1 MRQKVT
7 NTARV
12 NNRNKV
18 FVPPKLFGNL
28 LIHFCTPALEN
39 QSLKVPSEVLFIHQN
54 KKTMKLMSVLPALSI
69 AVLLSS
75 CNSEPAKEETKSAD
89 TAAAAPAPVAEVK
102 PAFSPFKVVI
112 LQQKVK
118 NFAKSEAEYF
128 NRDSLRNTYGIS
140 HYVIGR
146 DLRDSNTVFV
156 VDKIQD
162 EEKAKSFYAL
172 PGAKALMKKAG
183 VSTPPAFTYAEF
195 VRVNDSPLQFTDGLA
210 VSHHVKNYDAWL
222 KAYDADGAA
231 GKSAQGLIERGITR
245 NLYDSNTV
253 SVLFEVS
260 DMAKA
265 KATMASADLKKK
277 MTDAGVDSPPTVR
290 WFKLIK

>member
-1 MRQKVT
+1 
-7 NTARV
+7 
-12 NNRNKV
+12 
-18 FVPPKLFGNL
+18 
-28 LIHFCTPALEN
+28 
-39 QSLKVPSEVLFIHQN
+39 
-54 KKTMKLMSVLPALSI
+54 MKLISVLPALSI
-69 AVLLSS
+69 AALLLS
-75 CNSEPAKEETKSAD
+75 CNSGPAKEETKSAD
-89 TAAAAPAPVAEVK
+89 TTAAVAAPAAEVK
-102 PAFSPFKVVI
+102 PVFNPFKVVI
-112 LQQKVK
+112 LQQNVK

-146 DLRDSNTVFV
+146 DVKDSNKVFV
-156 VDKIQD
+156 VDKIED
-162 EEKAKSFYAL
+162 VEKAKSFYAL
-172 PGAKALMKKAG
+172 PGAKEAMKKAG
-183 VSTPPAFTYAEF
+183 VSAPPAFTYAEF

-210 VSHHVKNYDAWL
+210 ISHHVKNYDAWL
-222 KAYDADGAA
+222 KAYDSDEATR
-231 GKSAQGLIERGITR
+231 KSNGLIERGIAR

-265 KATMASADLKKK
+265 KARMASPDLKKT

>member
-1 MRQKVT
+1 
-7 NTARV
+7 
-12 NNRNKV
+12 
-18 FVPPKLFGNL
+18 
-28 LIHFCTPALEN
+28 
-39 QSLKVPSEVLFIHQN
+39 
-54 KKTMKLMSVLPALSI
+54 MSVLPAFSI
-69 AVLLSS
+69 AVLLIS

-89 TAAAAPAPVAEVK
+89 TTAAAPAAEVK
-102 PAFSPFKVVI
+102 PAFMPFKVVI

-146 DLRDSNTVFV
+146 DARDSNTVFV

-183 VSTPPAFTYAEF
+183 VSAPPAFTYAEF
-195 VRVNDSPLQFTDGLA
+195 VRANDSPLQFTDGLA
-210 VSHHVKNYDAWL
+210 ISHHVKNYDAWL
-222 KAYDADGAA
+222 KSYDSDEA
-231 GKSAQGLIERGITR
+231 SRRSNGLIERGIAR
-245 NLYDSNTV
+245 NLYDSNMV
-253 SVLFEVS
+253 SILFEVS
-260 DMAKA
+260 DMTKA
-265 KATMASADLKKK
+265 KAVVASPELKKK
-277 MTDAGVDSPPTVR
+277 MNDAGVDSPPTIR

>member
-1 MRQKVT
+1 M
-7 NTARV
+7 
-12 NNRNKV
+12 
-18 FVPPKLFGNL
+18 
-28 LIHFCTPALEN
+28 
-39 QSLKVPSEVLFIHQN
+39 
-54 KKTMKLMSVLPALSI
+54 
-69 AVLLSS
+69 
-75 CNSEPAKEETKSAD
+75 
-89 TAAAAPAPVAEVK
+89 
-102 PAFSPFKVVI
+102 PFKVVI

-146 DLRDSNTVFV
+146 DLRDSNNVFV

-183 VSTPPAFTYAEF
+183 VSAPPAFTYAEF

-222 KAYDADGAA
+222 KAYDSDEATR
-231 GKSAQGLIERGITR
+231 KSNGLIERGIAR
-245 NLYDSNTV
+245 NLYDSNMV

-260 DMAKA
+260 DMTKA
-265 KATMASADLKKK
+265 KATMASPELKKK